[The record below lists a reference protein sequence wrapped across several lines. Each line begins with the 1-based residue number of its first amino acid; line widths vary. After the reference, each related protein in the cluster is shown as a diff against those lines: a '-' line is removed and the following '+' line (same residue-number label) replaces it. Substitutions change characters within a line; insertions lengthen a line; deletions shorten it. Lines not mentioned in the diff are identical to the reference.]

1 MSATL
6 LHLPDAAGGTLRPI
20 LAGSGRQR
28 AGIYIGVRYI
38 FVREV
43 REVVGQDTLDRRVAI
58 ADRLNRLAALVI
70 RLYTG
75 GGLSLTAGATLAEL
89 TRSGPLRITEL
100 AVRMH
105 VAQPSMTELVGRL
118 QRDGL
123 VHRTRGAA
131 DGRVVLV
138 AVTPLGERTMDERR
152 RLRAR
157 RVAGLLDRLEARD
170 LDALEQSVPAL
181 DRLLE
186 RGTPDGVPEERE
198 SLHG

>member
-1 MSATL
+1 MRE
-6 LHLPDAAGGTLRPI
+6 AG
-20 LAGSGRQR
+20 
-28 AGIYIGVRYI
+28 
-38 FVREV
+38 
-43 REVVGQDTLDRRVAI
+43 EVVGRDTLDRRVAI
-58 ADRLNRLAALVI
+58 ADRLNRVAALVI
-70 RLYTG
+70 RLYT

-89 TRSGPLRITEL
+89 TRSGPQRITEL

-123 VHRTRGAA
+123 VRRTRGAD

-152 RLRAR
+152 QSRAR
-157 RVAGLLDRLEARD
+157 RVAGLLGQLEARD
-170 LDALEQSVPAL
+170 LDALGQSLPAL

-186 RGTPDGVPEERE
+186 RGTPLGMPEERE